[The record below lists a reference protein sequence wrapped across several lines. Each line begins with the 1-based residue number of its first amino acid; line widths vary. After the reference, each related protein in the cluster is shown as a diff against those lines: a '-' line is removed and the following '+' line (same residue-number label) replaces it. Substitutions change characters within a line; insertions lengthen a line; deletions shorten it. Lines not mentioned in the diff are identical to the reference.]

1 MKKIGSLLLILAVIL
16 SCFNVVYA
24 AEFNYVFDNT
34 DQTTLAMTP
43 GHDVSVNADW
53 RTKTVKEGKMGYD
66 NNGWVKCEQSRLYL
80 GAVRAGAYET
90 FHYRYNAGADF
101 DNGQNMMSALVFKGD
116 RTNMTAAQRIK
127 LSAFKND
134 NDGISWGI
142 RFMVHNDGK
151 NYYAIAFGG
160 NDTYN
165 DTKTG
170 VVAYYVYKVENN
182 TIYTPLRIVLA
193 KDVGNKQITMGSWA
207 NFELLYNNGNI
218 SFTCTQGDTVFKD
231 SVTDTNNPYV
241 LSGNDQTIWLTCTG
255 AKETYEARHVA
266 FKDISISNYDVVNNF
281 VDGDLKYDLSKYTDG
296 SKTIATATLKGY
308 KDGLDSNN
316 YSTTVNVPKYVGKD
330 GVQYL
335 VNRVADNAFNTE
347 TGSANVEY
355 VYFDKTEIT
364 NFGAN
369 VFNGQVYLQ
378 SVTLPSTAESLGI
391 NAFRGCFRLRS
402 VNIPGKITTISAG
415 TFYNASKYNQLT
427 ITFEGNNALN
437 FSAWNSSSYEKPA
450 FGYND
455 QNYIIKVCSTVP
467 KTSIKSYMETEGIT
481 KYGFENYEK
490 TASGSYSDGTLA
502 YETSSVT
509 KIAEIN
515 GAEQDVSENTAAVKG
530 FDADMTVE
538 YEEDGTTEKLKDIV
552 IPENISVDG
561 SDYAVT
567 AVADNALYYDKDLPE
582 SKNIIKTVAVNGTNL
597 KSIGDNSFR
606 GQSNLTTVKLPES
619 LMSIGTAA
627 FKGCGYLKNI
637 NIPAKVTEIKAET
650 FHTIRWL
657 GGSGAVFNIEGNKLT
672 IDSNAFSSQQ
682 KIYFITDSAEVEVAL
697 NACFNND
704 TEKYTVLNSSNKNKI
719 IKNGNELLFNVS
731 CDGMYNLYIAG
742 YNGLELADVKPVTYT
757 GISASDKWISYIV
770 NNMSYDKVKA
780 FIWNPETLEP
790 LAESLLIK

>member
-34 DQTTLAMTP
+34 DQTTLAKTP
-43 GHDVSVNADW
+43 GHDVSVNGDW
-53 RTKTVKEGKMGYD
+53 RTKTVVEGKMGYKD
-66 NNGWVKCEQSRLYL
+66 DGWVKCEPNKLYL
-80 GAVRAGAYET
+80 GAVRAGAYPT
-90 FHYRYNAGADF
+90 FHYRYNSGPDF

-160 NDTYN
+160 NNTYN
-165 DTKTG
+165 DTNTG
-170 VVAYYVYKVENN
+170 MVAYYIYKVENN
-182 TIYTPLRIVLA
+182 TTYTPLKMVLTS
-193 KDVGNKQITMGSWA
+193 DVDGKQITMGSWA
-207 NFELLYNNGNI
+207 NFELMYNNGNI
-218 SFTCTQGDTVFKD
+218 SFTCEQGDTVFKD
-231 SVTDTNNPYV
+231 SVTDTNSPYV
-241 LSGNDQTIWLTCTG
+241 LSGNGQTIWLTCTG
-255 AKETYEARHVA
+255 ANETYDARHVA
-266 FKDISISNYDVVNNF
+266 FKDISISNYDVVNDF
-281 VDGDLKYDLSKYTDG
+281 VDGELKYDLAKYTDG
-296 SKTIATATLKGY
+296 NKTVATATLKGY
-308 KDGLDSNN
+308 KDGPVK
-316 YSTTVNVPKYVGKD
+316 TTVNVPKYVEKD

-335 VNRVADNAFNTE
+335 VNRVADDAFNSE
-347 TGSANVEY
+347 AGSAAVEY

-364 NFGAN
+364 DFGAN
-369 VFNGQVYLQ
+369 VFNGQDWLQ

-415 TFYNASKYNQLT
+415 TFFNASNYNQLT

-437 FSAWNSSSYEKPA
+437 FSNGEKPA
-450 FGYND
+450 FGNNSL
-455 QNYIIKVCSTVP
+455 NYIIKVCSTVP
-467 KTSIKSYMETEGIT
+467 KTSIKSYMDTNSIT
-481 KYGFENYEK
+481 TYGFENYEK
-490 TASGSYSDGTLA
+490 TASGSYSDETLA
-502 YETSSVT
+502 YDTSSVT

-515 GAEQDVSENTAAVKG
+515 GAERDVSENTAAVNG
-530 FDADMTVE
+530 FDAGMTVE

-552 IPENISVDG
+552 IPESITVDG

-567 AVADNALYYDKDLPE
+567 AVADNALYYDKDLSG
-582 SKNIIKTVAVNGTNL
+582 SKNIIKSITVDGTNL
-597 KSIGDNSFR
+597 KSIGNNSFR

-637 NIPAKVTEIKAET
+637 NIPAKVTEIKPET

-657 GGSGAVFNIEGNKLT
+657 GGSGAVFNIEGNKLA
-672 IDSNAFSSQQ
+672 IDSNAFSSHQ
-682 KIYFITDSAEVEVAL
+682 KIYFITNSTDIESSL
-697 NACFNND
+697 D
-704 TEKYTVLNSSNKNKI
+704 TVSPNGGNYMVLNDANRNKI
-719 IKNGNELLFNVS
+719 IKNGNELLFNVQY
-731 CDGMYNLYIAG
+731 DGTYKLYVAG

-770 NNMSYDKVKA
+770 NDTSYDKVRA

>member
-24 AEFNYVFDNT
+24 AEFNYVFDDT
-34 DQTTLAMTP
+34 DQTTLDMTS
-43 GHDVSVNADW
+43 GHDVSINDDW
-53 RTKTVKEGKMGYD
+53 RTKTVAEGKMGYND
-66 NNGWVKCEQSRLYL
+66 NGWVKCEPNKLYL

-90 FHYRYNAGADF
+90 FHYRYNSGSDF

-127 LSAFKND
+127 LSVFKNN

-170 VVAYYVYKVENN
+170 MVAYYIYKVENN
-182 TIYTPLRIVLA
+182 TTYTPLKMVLTS
-193 KDVGNKQITMGSWA
+193 DVDGKQITMGSWA
-207 NFELLYNNGNI
+207 NFELMYNNGNI
-218 SFTCTQGDTVFKD
+218 SFTCEQGDTVFKD
-231 SVTDTNNPYV
+231 SVTDTNSPYV

-255 AKETYEARHVA
+255 ANETYDARHVA
-266 FKDISISNYDVVNNF
+266 FRDISISNYDVVNNF
-281 VDGDLKYDLSKYTDG
+281 VDGELKYDLSKYTDG
-296 SKTIATATLKGY
+296 NKTIATATLKGY
-308 KDGLDSNN
+308 KDALGEN
-316 YSTTVNVPKYVGKD
+316 YNTTINVPKYIKKD

-335 VNRVADNAFNTE
+335 VNRVADDAFNSE
-347 TGSANVEY
+347 AGSVPVEY

-364 NFGAN
+364 DFGAN

-415 TFYNASKYNQLT
+415 TFFNASNYNQLT

-437 FSAWNSSSYEKPA
+437 FSNGEKPA
-450 FGYND
+450 FGNNS

-467 KTSIKSYMETEGIT
+467 KTSIKSYMDTNSIT
-481 KYGFENYEK
+481 TYGFENYEK

-502 YETSSVT
+502 YDTSSVT

-515 GAEQDVSENTAAVKG
+515 GAERDVSENTAAVNG
-530 FDADMTVE
+530 FDAGMTVE

-552 IPENISVDG
+552 IPESITVDG

-567 AVADNALYYDKDLPE
+567 AVADNALYYDKDLSG
-582 SKNIIKTVAVNGTNL
+582 SKNIIKSITVDGTNL
-597 KSIGDNSFR
+597 KSIGNNSFR

-657 GGSGAVFNIEGNKLT
+657 GGSGAVFDIESDKLT
-672 IDSNAFSSQQ
+672 IDANAFSSEQ
-682 KIYFITDSAEVEVAL
+682 KIYFITNSVDIESSLNTAFSNNVDKYMVL
-697 NACFNND
+697 NAANR
-704 TEKYTVLNSSNKNKI
+704 NKI
-719 IKNGNELLFNVS
+719 IKNGNELLFNVQY
-731 CDGMYNLYIAG
+731 DGTYKLYVAG

-770 NNMSYDKVKA
+770 NDMSYDKVKA